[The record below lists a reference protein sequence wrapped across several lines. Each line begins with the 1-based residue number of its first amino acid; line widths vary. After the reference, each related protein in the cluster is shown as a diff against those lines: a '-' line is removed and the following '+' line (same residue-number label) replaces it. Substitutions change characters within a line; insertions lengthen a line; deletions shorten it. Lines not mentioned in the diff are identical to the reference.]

1 MFVKLRNLSSTNQI
15 VYYIQYSF
23 RYFCKHTQLN
33 FNECDDV
40 FCVVT
45 LSPFDD
51 SFTYFKGTYSE
62 SIVTLQPALCIFVL
76 LESNRGTV

>member
-23 RYFCKHTQLN
+23 RHFCKHTQLN
-33 FNECDDV
+33 FNDV
-40 FCVVT
+40 TMYFCVVT

-51 SFTYFKGTYSE
+51 SFTYFKGTVSQ
-62 SIVTLQPALCIFVL
+62 L
-76 LESNRGTV
+76 